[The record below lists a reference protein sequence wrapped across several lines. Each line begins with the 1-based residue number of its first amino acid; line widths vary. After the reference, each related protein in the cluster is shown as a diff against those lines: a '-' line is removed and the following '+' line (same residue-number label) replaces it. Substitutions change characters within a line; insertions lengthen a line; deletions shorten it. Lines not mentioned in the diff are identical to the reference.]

1 MVANEELL
9 RWAGRVCLLLVA
21 AFAMSG
27 YYYANVR
34 FIPLMAGFAILGAVC
49 YAPRAATPEAPPFRP
64 SGQRPVI

>member
-49 YAPRAATPEAPPFRP
+49 YAPRAAAPRTPPLRP
-64 SGQRPVI
+64 SGQHPMV